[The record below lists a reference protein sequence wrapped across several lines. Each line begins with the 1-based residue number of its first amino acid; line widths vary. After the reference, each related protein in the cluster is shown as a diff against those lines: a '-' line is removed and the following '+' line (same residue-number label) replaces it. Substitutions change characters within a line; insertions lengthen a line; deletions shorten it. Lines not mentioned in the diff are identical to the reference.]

1 MALNSDPRNVIPALE
16 LVLNLVVSFDS
27 IVWLPVICKEEDE
40 DGKECGA
47 RTYLIGL
54 CTGKPSFDTLVRCT
68 IIVTIALAS
77 EFASEITGN
86 ITARNVDVITTKI
99 ITAVDK
105 YVIDAGQTVTSPWSG
120 DSGCVKLSNK
130 WKAPTAT
137 LLKTKLSLTDL
148 KLLIPPQLSHNQKQN
163 KRENDVFD
171 GQATKKDTKQTN
183 LWELLIHYN
192 SVLALM
198 ISRYM

>member
-40 DGKECGA
+40 DGNECGA

-77 EFASEITGN
+77 EFASETTGN

>member
-1 MALNSDPRNVIPALE
+1 MALNSDPRNVNPALE

-77 EFASEITGN
+77 EFASETTGN